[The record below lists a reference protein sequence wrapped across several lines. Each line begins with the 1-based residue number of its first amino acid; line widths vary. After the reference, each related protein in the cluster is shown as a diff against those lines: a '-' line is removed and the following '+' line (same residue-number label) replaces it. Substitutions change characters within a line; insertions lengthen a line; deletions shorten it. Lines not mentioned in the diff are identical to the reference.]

1 MNAGDLNARHQHL
14 GDIGAEWL
22 SRDVAVHEAWR
33 DDPLTFVA
41 NTMKLFGPVDAARL
55 IGRPKKL
62 DTDLPLLI
70 MIGSD
75 DSLGGEKSVAKL
87 AEAYVAAG
95 ARDVEV
101 QVYDQAR
108 HEVFNETN
116 RAEVRADLLTWLEG
130 RLQGANA

>member
-1 MNAGDLNARHQHL
+1 
-14 GDIGAEWL
+14 
-22 SRDVAVHEAWR
+22 
-33 DDPLTFVA
+33 
-41 NTMKLFGPVDAARL
+41 LFGPVDAARL
-55 IGRPKKL
+55 IGKPKKL
-62 DTDLPLLI
+62 DTDIPLLI

-75 DSLGGEKSVAKL
+75 DSLGGEKSVTKL

-101 QVYDQAR
+101 QIYDQAR

-116 RAEVRADLLTWLEG
+116 RAEVRADLLMWLEG